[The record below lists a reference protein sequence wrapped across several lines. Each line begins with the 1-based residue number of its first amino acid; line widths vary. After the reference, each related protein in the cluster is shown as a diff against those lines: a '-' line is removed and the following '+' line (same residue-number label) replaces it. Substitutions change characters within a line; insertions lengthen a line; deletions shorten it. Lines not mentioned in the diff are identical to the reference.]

1 MARGVNKIT
10 LMGNLVKDP
19 EIRFTTTKQKVATFT
34 LAVNDDYKDKSGEY
48 VKVTEYINCVAWGN
62 QAGVVEKYLSKGAPA
77 LLFGKL
83 KIESYDKDGQKH
95 YAAKVHVNE
104 ICLLSYAKKNE
115 DDGGGS
121 ENYGGYPGDYDTG
134 QETRVPF

>member
-1 MARGVNKIT
+1 MAKGVNKIT

-19 EIRFTTTKQKVATFT
+19 DIRFTPTTKQKVALFT
-34 LAVNDDYKDKSGEY
+34 LAVGDDYKDKSGEY
-48 VKVTEYINCVAWGN
+48 VKVTEFINCVAWGN

-83 KIESYDKDGQKH
+83 KIESYDKDGQKR
-95 YAAKVHVNE
+95 YAAKVHVSE

-115 DDGGGS
+115 DEGGGA
-121 ENYGGYPGDYDTG
+121 YDYPNGFDP
-134 QETRVPF
+134 TRDADIPY

>member
-1 MARGVNKIT
+1 MAKGVNKIT
-10 LMGNLVKDP
+10 LMGNLVRDP
-19 EIRFTTTKQKVATFT
+19 DIRFTPTTRQKVAAFT
-34 LAVNDDYKDKSGEY
+34 LAISDDYKDKSGEY
-48 VKVTEYINCVAWGN
+48 VKVTEFINCVAWGN

-83 KIESYDKDGQKH
+83 KIESYDKDGQKR

-115 DDGGGS
+115 DEGGTA
-121 ENYGGYPGDYDTG
+121 YDYQNGFDP
-134 QETRVPF
+134 TRDADIPY

>member
-1 MARGVNKIT
+1 MAKGVNKIT

-19 EIRFTTTKQKVATFT
+19 ERRFTPTTKQKVAPFT
-34 LAVNDDYKDKSGEY
+34 VAVNDYYKDKSGEW

-62 QAGVVEKYLSKGAPA
+62 QAVVVEKYLSKGAPV

-83 KIESYDKDGQKH
+83 KIESYDKDGQKR

-104 ICLLSYAKKNE
+104 ICLLSYTKKNE
-115 DDGGGS
+115 DEGGG
-121 ENYGGYPGDYDTG
+121 NYGGYPGDDYEPSQDV
-134 QETRVPF
+134 RIPF